1 MENTNSQNYKELPS
15 TKKLILST
23 IIAACIATV
32 ILFTAILPAEYGI
45 DPTGI
50 GQLIGLKEMGE
61 IKTSLRL
68 EIQQEASREQN
79 TQKQPI
85 GEFETKYQLKK
96 LVPKS
101 KIDLLTFVLKPG
113 ETTEFKL
120 QMLEGAIV
128 EYNWTIDKGHVNY
141 DNHGDSPT
149 INYYG
154 YKKGQK
160 VQSDQ
165 GKLIAEFDGNH
176 GWFWRNRSNQETI
189 ISLKIT
195 GEYQSFIQS

>member
-32 ILFTAILPAEYGI
+32 ILFTAILPAEFGI

-61 IKTSLRL
+61 IKTSLR
-68 EIQQEASREQN
+68 QEMSVEKD
-79 TQKQPI
+79 TKQPSVT
-85 GEFETKYQLKK
+85 ELESYKQLNETDLELKTE
-96 LVPKS
+96 
-101 KIDLLTFVLKPG
+101 LLTFKLNPG

-141 DNHGDSPT
+141 DTHGDSPT
-149 INYYG
+149 INYHG

-165 GKLIAEFDGNH
+165 GELIAEFDGNH
-176 GWFWRNRSNQETI
+176 GWFWRNRSDQETI